1 MSGYRALVVHTLP
14 EALGELVEVL
24 TSPTLA
30 VDTARSATEALHKV
44 SSNEYAVIVTDH
56 RPPELNGLE
65 LLDRTL
71 AFCPDAMRI
80 VTASDP
86 AMETDSMYRE
96 SGATVF
102 RFFAKPWERRQ
113 LIGIVAEGLKL
124 HRLER
129 EQRELIRKL
138 GVEYNK
144 LQKREKLLDVVVRE
158 RTKEL
163 EESYLKLKA
172 ANRQAMLGLAEAIEA
187 KDAYTKG
194 HCGRVAAYAMALAH
208 QSGYPEAELESLEF
222 ASFLHDIGKIGVRD
236 SVLLKPGPLDEEE
249 WEHMR
254 THPLKGYEIASQIEL
269 LHSAMPAIRN
279 HHERWDGKGYPDQL
293 RGEQIA
299 PSARIVAI
307 ADAFDAMVTD
317 RPYKRALP
325 IEQCENLLRRNAGTM
340 FDPALVEIFVTR
352 HLGSLFREDWE
363 SAAADMDEQAAAA
376 GSGLGPTVGPGAA
389 GAAGAPGARAERT
402 EAVPEEAAAIDTA
415 AAVEATGRA

>member
-1 MSGYRALVVHTLP
+1 MAGYRALVVHTLP
-14 EALGELVEVL
+14 EALGELVEIL
-24 TSPTLA
+24 ASPQLA
-30 VDTARSATEALHKV
+30 VDTARSVVEALHKV
-44 SSNEYAVIVTDH
+44 SSTEYAVIVTDH
-56 RPPELNGLE
+56 RPPEMNGLE

-80 VTASDP
+80 VTSSDP
-86 AMETDSMYRE
+86 ATLDNVMNRE

-113 LIGIVAEGLKL
+113 LTGIVTEGLKL

-138 GVEYNK
+138 GLEYDK
-144 LQKREKLLDVVVRE
+144 LKKRETLLDVVVRE
-158 RTKEL
+158 RTKEV
-163 EESYLKLKA
+163 EASFLKLKA

-208 QSGYPEAELESLEF
+208 ECGYPEPELESLEF

-249 WEHMR
+249 WVHMR

-293 RGEQIA
+293 KSEDI
-299 PSARIVAI
+299 PMSARIVAI
-307 ADAFDAMVTD
+307 ADAYDAMATD

-325 IEQCENLLRRNAGTM
+325 LEECEKLLRKNGKIM
-340 FDPALVEIFVTR
+340 FDPALVEIFVQR
-352 HLGSLFREDWE
+352 HLGALYREDWGGE
-363 SAAADMDEQAAAA
+363 VEEEAPPQPAPVEAA
-376 GSGLGPTVGPGAA
+376 
-389 GAAGAPGARAERT
+389 
-402 EAVPEEAAAIDTA
+402 PEEVGRENSLSAVAA
-415 AAVEATGRA
+415 EATGRA

>member
-1 MSGYRALVVHTLP
+1 MAGYRALVVHTLP

-24 TSPTLA
+24 SSPQLA
-30 VDTARSATEALHKV
+30 VDTARSAVEALHKV

-56 RPPELNGLE
+56 RPPEMDGLD

-80 VTASDP
+80 VTTSDP
-86 AMETDSMYRE
+86 ATLDSAMQRD

-113 LIGIVAEGLKL
+113 LTGIVNEGLKL

-138 GVEYNK
+138 GAEYDK
-144 LQKREKLLDVVVRE
+144 LKKREKLLDVVVRE

-163 EESYLKLKA
+163 EESFLRLKA

-208 QSGYPEAELESLEF
+208 EAGYPEAELESLEF

-249 WEHMR
+249 WVHMR
-254 THPLKGYEIASQIEL
+254 THPVKGYEIASQIEL
-269 LHSAMPAIRN
+269 LHAAMPAIRN

-293 RGEQIA
+293 LGELIP

-307 ADAFDAMVTD
+307 ADAYDAMATD

-325 IEQCENLLRRNAGTM
+325 LEECEKLLRRNASTM
-340 FDPALVEIFVTR
+340 FDPVLVEMFCLR
-352 HLGSLFREDWE
+352 HLGALYREDY
-363 SAAADMDEQAAAA
+363 A
-376 GSGLGPTVGPGAA
+376 GEDVPLGSDGAPQEEVGP
-389 GAAGAPGARAERT
+389 ET
-402 EAVPEEAAAIDTA
+402 SLSAVTA
-415 AAVEATGRA
+415 EATGRA